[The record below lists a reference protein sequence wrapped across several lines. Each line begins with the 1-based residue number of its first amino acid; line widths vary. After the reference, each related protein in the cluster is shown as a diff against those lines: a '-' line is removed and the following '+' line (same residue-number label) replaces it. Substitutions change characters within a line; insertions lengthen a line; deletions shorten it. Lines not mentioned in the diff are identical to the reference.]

1 MSGTFVPL
9 PRDINELK
17 VKPVEKLSM
26 YLTQNDIDHDIVV

>member
-17 VKPVEKLSM
+17 VKPVEKLNM
-26 YLTQNDIDHDIVV
+26 YFLRLFT

>member
-17 VKPVEKLSM
+17 VKPVEKLIHVF
-26 YLTQNDIDHDIVV
+26 NI